1 MPSEQMSRALQEERT
16 EGERQSESILGGTR
30 RVMYPELKRKGVIMK
45 GLVPS
50 AKEKEY
56 QPLSK
61 L

>member
-1 MPSEQMSRALQEERT
+1 MSRALQEERT